1 MELHNLKYTK
11 GSRGHK
17 TKTYGRGFGSGIG
30 KTSGKGTKG
39 QKSRKSG
46 HVRLGFEGGQTPIY
60 RKIPKVGFNSFN
72 FQKDYNVLTLREVIA
87 LKLETVDYAS
97 LVKARVIMDNKH
109 PIKIIGNDKLAK
121 AIKVTVGAISKGA
134 KKAIEDAKGSVTVV
148 VKPVKTTQKPK
159 KAKGAKK
166 AK

>member
-11 GSRGHK
+11 GARGHK

-72 FQKDYNVLTLREVIA
+72 FQKNYNVLTLREVIA
-87 LKLETVDYAS
+87 LKLDTVDYAS
-97 LVKARVIMDNKH
+97 LVKSRVIMDNKH
-109 PIKIIGNDKLAK
+109 PIKIIGNDKLTK
-121 AIKVTVGAISKGA
+121 AIKVTVGAISAGA
-134 KKAIEDAKGSVTVV
+134 KKAIEDAKGTVTMAAPKVI
-148 VKPVKTTQKPK
+148 KTLK
-159 KAKGAKK
+159 KVKGAKK
-166 AK
+166 AKK